1 MPRRVSVRKSISKLF
16 SKSDSSLGERDAAE
30 KLKEK
35 RLGGSKAKE
44 TQRGAEKKRDG
55 QATTAQGCLNSNQRE
70 QDDKCA
76 QDSYAKP
83 PLRTNQ
89 SLEMLASVDAS
100 SLNTVPKS
108 EKRYFSLSESDLRS
122 GRDTLSVFGGASG
135 QRWRES
141 GASALGSLAALPR
154 KAAAAAARRGK
165 QSGKEE
171 ARSHTRSKRGQR
183 PHSRGGDFEDGG
195 SCEQRVWET
204 ERLQSH
210 PESSNDRIPVSQHQ
224 TSSPIISVAEQKL
237 PGWAEDVLN
246 ICSGKQEEGH
256 SHTSRLLPFAPQL
269 EQSTTLSAQYRESLQ
284 LPERQPRNKGSA
296 RTKYDILI
304 TLTKEEDCREDDWDA
319 GGLVQEETGVP
330 ERAGSHLVPMADAH
344 LQGEGKPVSPVPT
357 GRAEECQ
364 RNVPDTPL
372 GVFSHYTGLGYGIRG
387 ENSTH
392 PGGQAFQPAPRV
404 REPGYSRFLQQTP
417 SKQTASKTSLQSVSF
432 PGPLHQAGGSESNK
446 ESARRVA
453 VGNFGTMNSSSQ
465 IGAET
470 AEPLS
475 THVSFHTV
483 VSPDSSAISNSS
495 VQQQSN
501 GGLGDTRSGVSESQN
516 SSLQQSVAESKH
528 KVSQISTPNEGS
540 VVNGSDL
547 PLSGIPAQC
556 NIAENIASQSIV
568 NSPLYSGRI
577 GSDSA
582 QQPSIESQ
590 GRGDVL
596 QNVDSSGHIQ
606 LINTLHQQNPDQN
619 GLVFEKLQTPATEES
634 VPAALKFDQVPGPQ
648 LLGTPLLNPENG
660 SLQSTPKYSLD
671 SFKEDTTEKSGLHS
685 RNALVQDPAEDSKD
699 FQAGSSI
706 VVNPESPVQTI
717 QYTSNKPR
725 QEKSDEQR
733 LQPSGNLILENEWS
747 STDSFSQNQ
756 SEKWPTNVS
765 DDPDSL
771 SEIDGFVDAIRNLDS
786 PMLLNRNRSPRS
798 QRAHPIPPPF
808 SMLPPIEEDQTNSK
822 NPLPL
827 SSSAEAPQQLSDTLA
842 LSRKPL
848 PSLPSQPVSPVPR
861 KDFSKTPKK
870 ESLTPLEMMK
880 MQLKDKPII
889 GTQRS
894 SAESSTAF
902 HLSFLEKTKLELN
915 TDLENKEALG
925 AENRWSR
932 INSSMLYSEYK
943 KPIESFSSRSLDRNL
958 KSTTAG
964 PSTTLPNL
972 VRRTLSL
979 EDTGTKEM
987 VPSPLPTT
995 TFLAGMFEEGTKS
1008 PSLPSSIPDRLM
1020 TGYHSLSDTGKNVQ
1034 FPRISLPSNLDQ
1046 HSANG
1051 YPRKVTAFPDARKFV
1066 PKDQG
1071 KINPRPSKIIIYD
1084 KPNFSGFQREIS
1096 CDVSDCSSWT
1106 FPAVI
1111 SVRVIRGCWV
1121 AYEKPDYKGK
1131 KFVFGEE
1138 DIELEDPWSEEA
1150 GEEETE
1156 DPDSKPPPTNPIII
1170 GSLRRGV
1177 RDYTRPQISLFSDAN
1192 GEGKKMSFY
1201 GESEDIRIYGY
1212 PPRVTSVV
1220 VNSGLWLVYA
1230 GAFFE
1235 GQQCALEIGGYRTLE
1250 EWGATKAE
1258 VGSLMPVQMGAPR
1271 VEKPFEPKVSIF
1283 EKPYF
1288 TGRSREV
1295 FNDSPDFLSR
1305 YPNNGAALSNAGS
1318 IKVLGGI
1325 WVGYSKEGYRGHQ
1338 YLLEEGEFLDW
1349 RSWGGCDEDLKSLR
1363 LIRADFSN
1371 PAIVLKE
1378 TSETSDHEEKDPFV
1392 IDDSVSDL
1400 ELVDV
1405 VDVIQ
1410 SIDVLSGVWV
1420 VYEGV
1425 HYSGSQYIV
1434 EKGTYRNP
1442 QDWGAQISSLHPIL
1456 LVEPIGRQLSLK
1468 IKVYSEF
1475 EFSGSCLILEEKKL
1489 GIPKDFKV
1497 QSCRVLNG
1505 SWALYEGQDYNG
1517 KVFVVGEGEY
1527 PDLQSMGCRMT
1538 THVRSIKAVP
1548 HVFSEPSLT
1557 LYSLENL
1564 EGKEIELDSEVKN
1577 LLSDGYNNLVLSL
1590 HVSGGVWVVYEHS
1603 NFRGRQVL
1611 LEPVEISNWPKYSGF
1626 SRIGSIS
1633 PVSQKPALFQIR
1645 NKETKGLLSVTVCL
1659 EDVKSGRVIIAP
1671 ENKKLEQLWFYEKGM
1686 LKPKFSPE
1694 MSLQTIGTVTDDGSK
1709 VVLWSEKRMSRHCWT
1724 FELSGTIQSLLYK
1737 GLVLD
1742 IKGGKSYDRD
1752 SAMIC
1757 KCDEEKLTQ
1766 QWDIQMM

>member
-1 MPRRVSVRKSISKLF
+1 M
-16 SKSDSSLGERDAAE
+16 AE
-30 KLKEK
+30 
-35 RLGGSKAKE
+35 
-44 TQRGAEKKRDG
+44 
-55 QATTAQGCLNSNQRE
+55 
-70 QDDKCA
+70 
-76 QDSYAKP
+76 
-83 PLRTNQ
+83 
-89 SLEMLASVDAS
+89 
-100 SLNTVPKS
+100 
-108 EKRYFSLSESDLRS
+108 
-122 GRDTLSVFGGASG
+122 
-135 QRWRES
+135 
-141 GASALGSLAALPR
+141 
-154 KAAAAAARRGK
+154 
-165 QSGKEE
+165 
-171 ARSHTRSKRGQR
+171 
-183 PHSRGGDFEDGG
+183 
-195 SCEQRVWET
+195 
-204 ERLQSH
+204 
-210 PESSNDRIPVSQHQ
+210 
-224 TSSPIISVAEQKL
+224 
-237 PGWAEDVLN
+237 
-246 ICSGKQEEGH
+246 
-256 SHTSRLLPFAPQL
+256 
-269 EQSTTLSAQYRESLQ
+269 
-284 LPERQPRNKGSA
+284 
-296 RTKYDILI
+296 
-304 TLTKEEDCREDDWDA
+304 
-319 GGLVQEETGVP
+319 
-330 ERAGSHLVPMADAH
+330 AH
-344 LQGEGKPVSPVPT
+344 LQAEDKPIGPLPI

-364 RNVPDTPL
+364 WNVPDTPL
-372 GVFSHYTGLGYGIRG
+372 GVCSHYTGMGYGKRG

-392 PGGQAFQPAPRV
+392 PGGQTFQPAPRV
-404 REPGYSRFLQQTP
+404 REPGYSRFLQQPP
-417 SKQTASKTSLQSVSF
+417 SKQTASKTSLQLVSF
-432 PGPLHQAGGSESNK
+432 PGPLHQTGGSESNK
-446 ESARRVA
+446 ESTRREA
-453 VGNFGTMNSSSQ
+453 VDNFGTMNSSSQ

-470 AEPLS
+470 AEPLF
-475 THVSFHTV
+475 TRVSSHTV

-501 GGLGDTRSGVSESQN
+501 GGLSDTWSGVSESQN
-516 SSLQQSVAESKH
+516 SSLEPSVAES

-556 NIAENIASQSIV
+556 NIAENIASQSTV

-606 LINTLHQQNPDQN
+606 LINTLHQPNPDQN

-634 VPAALKFDQVPGPQ
+634 VPAALKLDQVPGPQ
-648 LLGTPLLNPENG
+648 LVGTPLLNPENG
-660 SLQSTPKYSLD
+660 FPQSTPKYSLD
-671 SFKEDTTEKSGLHS
+671 SFKEDTTEKPGLHS

-706 VVNPESPVQTI
+706 VVNPESQAQTF
-717 QYTSNKPR
+717 QYTSKKTG

-733 LQPSGNLILENEWS
+733 LQPSGNLILENELS

-765 DDPDSL
+765 DYPDSL

-786 PMLLNRNRSPRS
+786 PMLLSRNRSPRS
-798 QRAHPIPPPF
+798 QRAHSITPPF

-827 SSSAEAPQQLSDTLA
+827 SSSAEAPHQQSNTLA
-842 LSRKPL
+842 IGRKPL
-848 PSLPSQPVSPVPR
+848 PSLPSQLVSPVPR

-889 GTQRS
+889 GTQRA
-894 SAESSTAF
+894 SAESSIVFQT
-902 HLSFLEKTKLELN
+902 SFLEKTKLELN
-915 TDLENKEALG
+915 ANSENKAVLG

-932 INSSMLYSEYK
+932 INSSMLYADYK

-958 KSTTAG
+958 KSTTAS
-964 PSTTLPNL
+964 PSTTPPNL

-987 VPSPLPTT
+987 VPNPLPTT
-995 TFLAGMFEEGTKS
+995 TFLAGMFEEGLMDTKMH
-1008 PSLPSSIPDRLM
+1008 SLPSSIPDRLM
-1020 TGYHSLSDTGKNVQ
+1020 TGYQSLSDTGRNVQ
-1034 FPRISLPSNLDQ
+1034 FPRISLPSNLGP

-1051 YPRKVTAFPDARKFV
+1051 YPRKAFPDVRKYM
-1066 PKDQG
+1066 PKDQR

-1084 KPNFSGFQREIS
+1084 KPNFSGYQREIS
-1096 CDVSDCSSWT
+1096 CDVSDCSSWP
-1106 FPAVI
+1106 FPAII
-1111 SVRVIRGCWV
+1111 SVRVIRGWYLVLRQSPLHSRGSRCAV
-1121 AYEKPDYKGK
+1121 PNYKGK
-1131 KFVFGEE
+1131 KFIFGEE
-1138 DIELEDPWSEEA
+1138 DIELEDPWSEEV

-1156 DPDSKPPPTNPIII
+1156 DPDSEPPPTKPIII
-1170 GSLRRGV
+1170 GSLKRAV

-1220 VNSGLWLVYA
+1220 VNSGLWLVYS

-1235 GQQCALEIGGYRTLE
+1235 GQQCALEMGGYRTLE

-1258 VGSLMPVQMGAPR
+1258 VGSLMPVKMGAPR

-1288 TGRSREV
+1288 TGRSRDV

-1371 PAIVLKE
+1371 PAIVLQ
-1378 TSETSDHEEKDPFV
+1378 ETSDQEEKDPFV
-1392 IDDSVSDL
+1392 IDDSVPDL
-1400 ELVDV
+1400 ELIDV

-1420 VYEGV
+1420 AYEGV
-1425 HYSGSQYIV
+1425 NYSGSQYIV

-1442 QDWGAQISSLHPIL
+1442 QDWGAQINSLHPIL
-1456 LVEPIGRQLSLK
+1456 LVEPIGQQLRLK

-1475 EFSGSCLILEEKKL
+1475 EFSGSSLILEEKKL

-1517 KVFVVGEGEY
+1517 RVFVVSEGEY

-1590 HVSGGVWVVYEHS
+1590 RVRGGVWVVYEHS

-1671 ENKKLEQLWFYEKGM
+1671 ENKELEQLWFYEKGM

-1694 MSLQTIGTVTDDGSK
+1694 LSLQTIGTVTDDGSK
-1709 VVLWSEKRMSRHCWT
+1709 VVLWSEKRLSRHCWT

-1737 GLVLD
+1737 GMVLD

-1757 KCDEEKLTQ
+1757 KRDEEKPTQ
-1766 QWDIQMM
+1766 QWDIQML